1 MTNVGAA
8 DRLIPTLAGCMM
20 LLAAFLLALPVMG
33 RVGLA
38 GMGLYLLG
46 TALSGTCLGYR
57 LMGKSTCPLRQ
68 GAPR

>member
-8 DRLIPTLAGCMM
+8 DRLFRTLAAGMM
-20 LLAAFLLALPVMG
+20 LLAAILLTIPVMG

-57 LMGKSTCPLRQ
+57 LMGKSTCPVRQ